1 MQARTTTA
9 EDMNAT
15 TTTATATTT
24 RDREIIVNGAPLVTA
39 AVTVAALVDEQG
51 FANVKVATA
60 INGEFAISFVDR
72 RRRGGGA
79 RRRSARAHRCR
90 QFF

>member
-60 INGEFAISFVDR
+60 INGEFVPERMRTATSLRPGDR
-72 RRRGGGA
+72 IEILTVRQGG
-79 RRRSARAHRCR
+79 
-90 QFF
+90 